1 MAGSLFKKR
10 DRSTSSERSKA
21 GSQSSKEPT
30 SDSLTGSVEE
40 QSTAKTGGLMEQP
53 PSEIITQTET
63 PSEEIA
69 QVQVLFGMIRERQR
83 ERVRDIFG
91 KKADFMIYLL

>member
-30 SDSLTGSVEE
+30 SDGLTGGVEE
-40 QSTAKTGGLMEQP
+40 QSTANTEELTVQP
-53 PSEIITQTET
+53 LSENITQTET

-69 QVQVLFGMIRERQR
+69 QVQVLYCLE
-83 ERVRDIFG
+83 
-91 KKADFMIYLL
+91 

>member
-1 MAGSLFKKR
+1 
-10 DRSTSSERSKA
+10 
-21 GSQSSKEPT
+21 
-30 SDSLTGSVEE
+30 
-40 QSTAKTGGLMEQP
+40 MEQP

-83 ERVRDIFG
+83 ERQRELE
-91 KKADFMIYLL
+91 IYLEKRLIL

>member
-30 SDSLTGSVEE
+30 SDGLTGSVEE
-40 QSTAKTGGLMEQP
+40 QSTANTEELTVQP
-53 PSEIITQTET
+53 LSENITQTET

-69 QVQVLFGMIRERQR
+69 QVQVLYCLE
-83 ERVRDIFG
+83 
-91 KKADFMIYLL
+91 

>member
-69 QVQVLFGMIRERQR
+69 QVQVLFGQTDRER
-83 ERVRDIFG
+83 ERDLEKI
-91 KKADFMIYLL
+91 KADFMIYLL